1 MKKFL
6 TVISGL
12 IFLLFS
18 DIFAQDLPNKTND
31 ENIIVPSG
39 WRIMVKGKDKGLI
52 IPGLHAELRPFTFS
66 EIQFNQWVNEVD
78 NIFIEY
84 NIFDDQSTHEFVK
97 EITKLPEIEPR
108 ISEAQKININAKLE
122 GFGYA
127 KEVVK
132 NSGKLSFFVL
142 STILENRACIRG
154 VNVATGFEAHLVRA
168 AKSAGKSIGN
178 LESMEIITT
187 ALGSIKDDAWISKID
202 RLVDY
207 DFIRQCPQKWRKSN
221 VEMFELFQKKLYTN
235 LCEQQREAYKALWGE
250 TSVYDQFVN
259 ADSRN
264 KEFARRIAAQV
275 ETEGR
280 SLFMIGAGHFGCSND
295 VRELLKALN
304 KDIEFVPLDE

>member
-1 MKKFL
+1 MKKFFI
-6 TVISGL
+6 VASGL

-18 DIFAQDLPNKTND
+18 DILAQDLPSKTNN
-31 ENIIVPSG
+31 ENIIIPSG
-39 WRIMVKGKDKGLI
+39 WRIIVKGKDKGLI
-52 IPGLHAELRPFTFS
+52 IPGLHAELRPFKFS
-66 EIQFNQWVNEVD
+66 EIEFNKWVNEVD

-84 NIFDDQSTHEFVK
+84 NIFDDQSTYEFVK
-97 EITKLPEIEPR
+97 EITKLPEIEHR

-122 GFGYA
+122 GFGYD

-142 STILENRACIRG
+142 STILESRACVRSA
-154 VNVATGFEAHLVRA
+154 NVAMGFEARLVRA

-178 LESMEIITT
+178 LESIEIITA
-187 ALGSIKDDAWISKID
+187 ALNSIKDEVWIGKID

-207 DFIRQCPQKWRKSN
+207 DFIRQCPQQWRKSN
-221 VEMFELFQKKLYTN
+221 AEMFQLLQRKLYTN
-235 LCEQQREAYKALWGE
+235 ICQQQREAYKALWGE
-250 TSVYDQFVN
+250 TSIYDQFVN